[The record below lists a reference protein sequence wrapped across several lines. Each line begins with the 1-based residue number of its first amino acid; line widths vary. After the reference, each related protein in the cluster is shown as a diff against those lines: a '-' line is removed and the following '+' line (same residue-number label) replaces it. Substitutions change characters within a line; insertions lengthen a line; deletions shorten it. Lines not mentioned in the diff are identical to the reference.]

1 MESTVCALCDL
12 QGGSPRGAPGGP
24 SCQRG
29 AATPGPIPNPEVKR
43 PIAESTAVQSVG
55 GQDAAGPS
63 GGPYSFWRAKLV
75 VRWSF
80 DGSLQFALYMHLFLG
95 CIFYALGFL

>member
-1 MESTVCALCDL
+1 MDHAVCALCDL
-12 QGGSPRGAPGGP
+12 QGGSREGAPGGP

-43 PIAESTAVQSVG
+43 PIADSTAVQSVG

-63 GGPYSFWRAKLV
+63 GGLRCFR
-75 VRWSF
+75 
-80 DGSLQFALYMHLFLG
+80 G
-95 CIFYALGFL
+95 GFCRGL